1 MTGATYKNILLPIDL
16 GHKSSWTRALPVA
29 LDLARLYAAHLN
41 VLTVIPD
48 VGMPVVGS
56 FFPSDFEEKARTKA
70 EEELEKWLAENLPQ
84 GIDVPVDAYV
94 AVGTI
99 YDEIIAAANRL
110 KCDLIVMASH
120 RPKMKD
126 YLLGPNAAR
135 VVRHAKQDVLVV
147 RS

>member
-1 MTGATYKNILLPIDL
+1 ILLPIDL
-16 GHKSSWTRALPVA
+16 GHASSWKRALPVA
-29 LDLARLYAAHLN
+29 LDLVRLYGAHLH

-48 VGMPVVGS
+48 VGMPVVGA
-56 FFPSDFEEKARTKA
+56 FFPADFEQKARAKA
-70 EEELEKWLAENLPQ
+70 EEELTRWMAENLSDET
-84 GIDVPVDAYV
+84 DVSADAYV

-99 YDEIIAAANRL
+99 YDEIIAVAGRL
-110 KCDLIVMASH
+110 ECDLIVMASH

-135 VVRHAKQDVLVV
+135 VVRHARQDVLVV

>member
-1 MTGATYKNILLPIDL
+1 MTGMTYKNILLPIDL
-16 GHKSSWTRALPVA
+16 GHASSWKKALPVA
-29 LDLARLYAAHLN
+29 LDLARLYGAHLN

-56 FFPSDFEEKARTKA
+56 FFPADFEKKAREKAQEA
-70 EEELEKWLAENLPQ
+70 LEKWMDENLPEDL
-84 GIDVPVDAYV
+84 DVKADAYV

-99 YDEIIAAANRL
+99 YDEIIAVANKL
-110 KCDLIVMASH
+110 NIDLIVMASH

-135 VVRHAKQDVLVV
+135 VVRHARQDVLVV